1 MKKPVAVNSQLP
13 KDQLPRRLLPTL
25 ALGVGCWAL
34 WALSISSHTHQFGQN
49 QYDIVIR
56 NGQLVDGTGSP
67 ARRAD
72 VAIEDGTISEIG
84 SLTDARATTEI
95 DAKGLVVAPGFID
108 VHTHADELDQ
118 QPAAEHFLRMGVTT
132 VVAGNCG
139 GSSLP
144 LAEALAKIEAA
155 RPALNFATL
164 VGHNTVRR
172 AVMGTERRDATA
184 GELEKMRALVRQAM
198 LDGAVGFST
207 GLQYVPGTYA
217 PTSEIVELATV
228 AGQHGGLY
236 ASHMR
241 NEGTELE
248 KAVAETLQVGE
259 AAQCPVQISHLKVD
273 SPANWGASAR
283 ALAQIDAAR
292 KKGLAVNADQYA
304 YSAASS
310 SLGIRFPSWV
320 LEGGQ
325 NAINARLDD
334 EETWARIRKEMR
346 GLIRERGLEE
356 YDFAVVASYRPDP
369 SRNGMSIKDIA
380 MREKK
385 RNDLDT
391 QLEIMREMLHA
402 GGASMVYHFMSE
414 DDIARIMRHPNVSLA
429 SDSSLNRM
437 NEGVPHPRGYGNN
450 ARVLGVYVR
459 ERKVLPLEEAV
470 RKMSLLP
477 ADHFRFADRGTVARG
492 RAADIVIFDPAR
504 VADPATYEKP
514 HQFAIGFTHVLVN
527 GVAVINDGHMTGA
540 RPGRVLRGRRSNA
553 NSR

>member
-1 MKKPVAVNSQLP
+1 MRRDVSNLARTTFVLVVSFVAIAVVASARQR
-13 KDQLPRRLLPTL
+13 D
-25 ALGVGCWAL
+25 
-34 WALSISSHTHQFGQN
+34 
-49 QYDIVIR
+49 YDLVVR
-56 NGQLVDGTGSP
+56 NGRLVDGTGSP

-72 VAIEDGTISEIG
+72 VAIKDGTIVAVG
-84 SLTDARATTEI
+84 SLDDARGTKEI
-95 DAKGLVVAPGFID
+95 DAQGLIVAPGFID
-108 VHTHADELDQ
+108 VHTHADELHE
-118 QPAAEHFLRMGVTT
+118 QPRPEHFLRMGVTT
-132 VVAGNCG
+132 IVAGNCG

-144 LAEALAKIEAA
+144 LAEALATIEAA
-155 RPALNFATL
+155 RPALNYATL

-184 GELEKMRALVRQAM
+184 EELEKMRALVRQAM

-217 PTSEIVELATV
+217 PTSEIVELAKV

-236 ASHMR
+236 ASHLR

-248 KAVAETLQVGE
+248 KAVGEALAVGE

-273 SPANWGASAR
+273 SPANWGASAK

-292 KKGLAVNADQYA
+292 KKGMVVNADQYA

-325 NAINARLDD
+325 DAINARLDD
-334 EETWARIRKEMR
+334 EETWARIKKEMR

-369 SRNGMSIKDIA
+369 TRNGMSIKDIA

-385 RNDLDT
+385 RDDLAS
-391 QLEIMREMLHA
+391 QLEVMREMLRA
-402 GGASMVYHFMSE
+402 GGASMVYHFMGE
-414 DDIARIMRHPNVSLA
+414 EDIARIMRHPYVSLA

-450 ARVLGVYVR
+450 ARVLGRYVR
-459 ERKVLPLEEAV
+459 ERKVIGLEEAV
-470 RKMSLLP
+470 RKMSSLP
-477 ADHFRFADRGTVARG
+477 AGHFRFADRGVIAEG
-492 RAADIVIFDPAR
+492 RAADIVIFDPAI
-504 VADPATYEKP
+504 VSDPATYEKP
-514 HQFAIGFTHVLVN
+514 HQFAQGFTHVLVN
-527 GVAVINDGHMTGA
+527 GVAVIQDGQHTGA
-540 RPGRVLRGRRSNA
+540 RPGRVLRGRA
-553 NSR
+553 AATGSR

>member
-1 MKKPVAVNSQLP
+1 MF
-13 KDQLPRRLLPTL
+13 RRILFLTL
-25 ALGVGCWAL
+25 ALCVSRPEL
-34 WALSISSHTHQFGQN
+34 QFGQN
-49 QYDIVIR
+49 QYDTIIR
-56 NGQLVDGTGSP
+56 NGRVVDGTGSP

-72 VAIEDGTISEIG
+72 VAIQGGKIVAVG
-84 SLTDARATTEI
+84 AMPDARATTEI

-108 VHTHADELDQ
+108 VHTHADELHE
-118 QPAAEHFLRMGVTT
+118 QPTAEHFLRMGVTT

-144 LAEALAKIEAA
+144 LSEALAKIEAA
-155 RPALNFATL
+155 RPALNYATL

-172 AVMGTERRDATA
+172 AVMETARRAATPE
-184 GELEKMRALVRQAM
+184 ELDRMRALVRQAM

-217 PTSEIVELATV
+217 PTSEIIELAKV

-248 KAVAETLQVGE
+248 KAVAEALEVGG
-259 AAQCPVQISHLKVD
+259 AAQCRVQISHLKVD
-273 SPANWGASAR
+273 SPANWGASAK

-292 KKGLAVNADQYA
+292 KNGMIVNADQYA

-325 NAINARLDD
+325 DAINARLDD
-334 EETWARIRKEMR
+334 DETWARIKKEMR

-369 SRNGMSIKDIA
+369 TRNGMSIKDIA
-380 MREKK
+380 RREKK
-385 RNDLDT
+385 RDDLDT
-391 QLEIMREMLHA
+391 QLEVMREMLRA
-402 GGASMVYHFMSE
+402 GGASMVYHFMGE
-414 DDIARIMRHPNVSLA
+414 DDIARIMQHPYVSLA
-429 SDSSLNRM
+429 SDSSLNRL

-450 ARVLGVYVR
+450 ARVLGRYVR
-459 ERKVLPLEEAV
+459 ERKVIALEEAV
-470 RKMSLLP
+470 RKMSSLP
-477 ADHFRFADRGTVARG
+477 AEHFRFADRGTIAKG
-492 RAADIVIFDPAR
+492 RAADIVIFDSATVR
-504 VADPATYEKP
+504 DPATYEKP
-514 HQFAIGFTHVLVN
+514 HQMAKGFTHVLVN
-527 GVAVINDGHMTGA
+527 GVPVIQDGQTTGS
-540 RPGRVLRGRRSNA
+540 RPGQVLRGRA
-553 NSR
+553 AGAGSR